1 MLAVAESET
10 DAETIEYPPTMTSAR
25 AAREAL
31 R

>member
-1 MLAVAESET
+1 VAESET